1 MAYSRAW
8 GGAIIL
14 VAAAAL
20 AGCTAGLPQAAFPIE
35 TAYNQPYYLDAGDQ
49 LRITVYGQEDLSRT
63 YPVSNA
69 GSVAIPLIGQ
79 IAARGRTVDQIE
91 TTIVTALAA
100 RYLRDPDVSVEV
112 QTYRPFYILGE
123 VRNPGQY
130 PYVSGLTVETAVA
143 IAGGY
148 TYRAFR
154 ERAEISRQ
162 LAGQVIRAQA
172 APEHPVAPG
181 DTITVHERLF

>member
-1 MAYSRAW
+1 M
-8 GGAIIL
+8 
-14 VAAAAL
+14 
-20 AGCTAGLPQAAFPIE
+20 
-35 TAYNQPYYLDAGDQ
+35 
-49 LRITVYGQEDLSRT
+49 
-63 YPVSNA
+63 PVSNA
-69 GSVAIPLIGQ
+69 GSVAIPLTGQ